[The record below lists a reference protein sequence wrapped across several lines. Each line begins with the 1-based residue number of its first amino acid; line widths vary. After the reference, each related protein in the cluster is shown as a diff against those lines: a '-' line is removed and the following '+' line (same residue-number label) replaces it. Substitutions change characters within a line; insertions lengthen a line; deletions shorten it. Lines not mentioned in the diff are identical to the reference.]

1 MTELKKAVWAARSV
15 LLILTV
21 TAIMCIWGALYSS
34 TLIGNPDIST
44 VFAYPIVFYQLH
56 NLSYAVVYVA
66 LAWISATFL
75 FGKWLRKTYVTQA
88 SAVTFAGLI
97 LAIIATCA
105 YENTALKMS
114 WLTLF
119 FEVLSACA
127 MFYLIGRFDNKFAK
141 RLSNSMWDFAFIST
155 KDVNSVEKEKKS
167 ASMTSPSETVSE
179 KESSLSDNIPKPE
192 VLDDSVDTYSK
203 PYKENKVDTPTRSVV
218 VGPTTEESSVQEDA
232 HQPADNPFDTDPN
245 LDLSRL
251 QNPYDEDDNDSVE
264 VVNEIPHDYGES
276 DVSSSVVSASESEEN
291 ETVET
296 PIEDEV
302 AESFT
307 VNEYTEDPVV
317 TEDVETSA
325 ADEYVDN
332 SVVNEDVEAPIEN
345 ETRESSAV
353 DEGQEIE
360 RRKDVVVNDS
370 FDNDLDFG
378 PDPIVENNNSDESI
392 KNKALTFVE
401 KVADKVSERAENM
414 KSDSPKDGSK

>member
-1 MTELKKAVWAARSV
+1 
-15 LLILTV
+15 
-21 TAIMCIWGALYSS
+21 MCIRDS
-34 TLIGNPDIST
+34 
-44 VFAYPIVFYQLH
+44 
-56 NLSYAVVYVA
+56 
-66 LAWISATFL
+66 
-75 FGKWLRKTYVTQA
+75 
-88 SAVTFAGLI
+88 
-97 LAIIATCA
+97 
-105 YENTALKMS
+105 
-114 WLTLF
+114 
-119 FEVLSACA
+119 
-127 MFYLIGRFDNKFAK
+127 
-141 RLSNSMWDFAFIST
+141 FIST